1 MNQKLFHK
9 NFTLLLLG
17 QITSL
22 LGNFTLKFALSMYVL
37 ELTGSASVFGGL
49 LALSM
54 IPTIVLSPLGGILA
68 DRRNRRR
75 LMIALDLLS
84 GVSVLAAALL
94 LSPSSSLWVVGILL
108 VILSILGAFESPVVS
123 ACIPEL
129 LSQDQLIS
137 GNAAVNQAAAIL
149 SLVTPFLGSL
159 LYSSFGIHP
168 ILYGT
173 MACFFLTA
181 LLETLLRLPYRKP
194 EKTGFLPSVIREDF
208 LLSMDFLCR
217 KEPDILRLLLLAGL
231 VSLFL
236 AGILVV
242 GFPYLIRT
250 VMGLSARLYGAAE
263 SAMGAAAILGSLAV
277 ALLAKRLRFSHLAL
291 IFLSFGGSLILGG
304 FLFLLPIGVI
314 PRYLSLILLFGA
326 CQFGCSIFS
335 TYAMSVIQSRTPKQ
349 LMGKVMSYVFTLS
362 LCAQPLEQLLYG
374 YLFDR
379 FSQNIFWILLLSGL
393 VVCSIGFLSKGFFE
407 KKV

>member
-37 ELTGSASVFGGL
+37 ELTGSASVFASL

-54 IPTIVLSPLGGILA
+54 VPTIVLSPLGGILA

-75 LMIALDLLS
+75 LMITLDLLS
-84 GVSVLAAALL
+84 GGSVLAAALMF
-94 LSPSSSLWVVGILL
+94 STFSSIWGIGALL

-129 LSQDQLIS
+129 LSQDQLLS
-137 GNAAVNQAAAIL
+137 GNAAVNQATAIL
-149 SLVTPFLGSL
+149 SLVTPFFGSL
-159 LYSSFGIHP
+159 LYSSFGIRP

-173 MACFFLTA
+173 AACFFLTA
-181 LLETLLRLPYRKP
+181 LFETFLHLPYRRPK
-194 EKTGFLPSVIREDF
+194 KMVSLPAAIGNDF

-231 VSLFL
+231 LSLFL

-250 VMGLSARLYGAAE
+250 VMGLSAKFYGAAE
-263 SAMGAAAILGSLAV
+263 SALGAAAILGSLAV
-277 ALLAKRLRFSHLAL
+277 TLLAKRLRFSHLAL
-291 IFLSFGGSLILGG
+291 VFLSFGGALILGSL
-304 FLFLLPIGVI
+304 LFLLPIGTI
-314 PRYLSLILLFGA
+314 PRYLCLILLFGG

-335 TYAMSVIQSRTPKQ
+335 TYAISVIQRRTPNQ

-362 LCAQPLEQLLYG
+362 LCAQPLGQLIYG

-379 FSQNIFWILLLSGL
+379 FSHTIFWILFLSGL
-393 VVCSIGFLSKGFFE
+393 AVCLISFLSKEFFE

>member
-37 ELTGSASVFGGL
+37 ELTGSASVFAGL

-54 IPTIVLSPLGGILA
+54 VPTIVLSPFGGILA
-68 DRRNRRR
+68 DRMNRRR

-84 GVSVLAAALL
+84 GVSVFTASLL
-94 LSPSSSLWVVGILL
+94 LSASGSIWVIGALL

-129 LSQDQLIS
+129 LSKDQLIS

-149 SLVTPFLGSL
+149 SLVTPFFGSL
-159 LYSSFGIHP
+159 LYSSFGIRP

-173 MACFFLTA
+173 MICFFLTA
-181 LLETLLRLPYRKP
+181 LFETLLRLPYRRP
-194 EKTGFLPSVIREDF
+194 EKTSSLPAAIRKDF

-231 VSLFL
+231 ASLFL

-277 ALLAKRLRFSHLAL
+277 ALLAKRLRFSHLSL
-291 IFLSFGGSLILGG
+291 VFLSFGGSLILGG
-304 FLFLLPIGVI
+304 VLFLLPIGVL
-314 PRYLSLILLFGA
+314 PRYLGLLLLFGS

-362 LCAQPLEQLLYG
+362 LCAQPLGQLIYG

-379 FSQNIFWILLLSGL
+379 FSSEIFWVLFLSGL
-393 VVCSIGFLSKGFFE
+393 AVCLIGFLSKGFFE